1 MFPPSCL
8 QLPFQVS
15 SACRWLLA
23 SCASEFRSSDEVCG
37 VQRNDCTNT
46 KRDLQLSS
54 VLQTSHSQPQRNA
67 PNSIMLNF
75 IEVWNCLVK
84 SKPKPS
90 LFFLAHRLAIE
101 MSSVF
106 SSTLATATRV
116 RHLVRNF
123 EFMASVYKLAKKV
136 TRQLHNAQN
145 SDASLA
151 PPPPR
156 PFLVGV
162 TGPNTCENPLNSQL
176 IILRVSSERFDIF
189 FFSRERERERAF
201 YFQQTRSDRFKQDA
215 ECI

>member
-37 VQRNDCTNT
+37 VQRNDCTKT

-90 LFFLAHRLAIE
+90 LFFFLAHRLAIE

-151 PPPPR
+151 PPLHAH
-156 PFLVGV
+156 FWWVWQG
-162 TGPNTCENPLNSQL
+162 
-176 IILRVSSERFDIF
+176 
-189 FFSRERERERAF
+189 
-201 YFQQTRSDRFKQDA
+201 QTHARTRWN
-215 ECI
+215 CN